1 MSHSSWTGDK
11 NSPSGP
17 RIACQAILGSNN
29 DRRLRW
35 AVIPDGCVLSNSV
48 NYLEF
53 SEGVIES
60 LTSRG
65 GGSLVVGL
73 DWLCEILN
81 SEDLEI
87 WSRAWGANN
96 NVNNYEIENLPF
108 PVPED
113 ELAFSI

>member
-1 MSHSSWTGDK
+1 M
-11 NSPSGP
+11 
-17 RIACQAILGSNN
+17 
-29 DRRLRW
+29 
-35 AVIPDGCVLSNSV
+35 
-48 NYLEF
+48 
-53 SEGVIES
+53 
-60 LTSRG
+60 
-65 GGSLVVGL
+65 VGL

-113 ELAFSI
+113 ELTFSI

>member
-1 MSHSSWTGDK
+1 MT
-11 NSPSGP
+11 
-17 RIACQAILGSNN
+17 
-29 DRRLRW
+29 
-35 AVIPDGCVLSNSV
+35 
-48 NYLEF
+48 YLEF

-60 LTSRG
+60 LISRG

-113 ELAFSI
+113 ELTFSI